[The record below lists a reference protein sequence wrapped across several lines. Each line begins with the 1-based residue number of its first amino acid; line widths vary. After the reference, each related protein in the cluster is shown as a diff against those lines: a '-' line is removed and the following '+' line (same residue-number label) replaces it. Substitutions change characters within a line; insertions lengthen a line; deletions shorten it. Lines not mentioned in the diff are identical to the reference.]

1 MCICTYILYP
11 TMKCYN
17 YCWSPK
23 NALLRLY
30 TTAIP
35 DFLKIDWNGAM
46 RLPAIYII
54 GFHEHTWIEHCFA
67 PFFWLTN
74 KVTRCFGQQN
84 GQFQFQVANWRQVN
98 STKMSDLS
106 SWLRQKHLANDPF
119 GSTNV
124 PLSLF
129 LTPSPD
135 VPWSIAIVYYI
146 PDPCGIGIINPFS
159 IGIFWRHSV
168 GIPTMGW
175 MTTKKKTSNLTM
187 AQMKICWMLVNCSHF
202 ITIFLG

>member
-1 MCICTYILYP
+1 MY
-11 TMKCYN
+11 
-17 YCWSPK
+17 
-23 NALLRLY
+23 
-30 TTAIP
+30 
-35 DFLKIDWNGAM
+35 
-46 RLPAIYII
+46 IYIYIICVYMYICPISNNEMLQLLLIPQKCAAKALRHRDTRFPKDWLEWGHATTCHLI

-74 KVTRCFGQQN
+74 KVTRYFGQQN

-106 SWLRQKHLANDPF
+106 SWLRQKHPANDPF
-119 GSTNV
+119 WSTNV

-135 VPWSIAIVYYI
+135 VPWSIAMVYYI
-146 PDPCGIGIINPFS
+146 PDPCGIGITNPFS

-175 MTTKKKTSNLTM
+175 MTTKKKN
-187 AQMKICWMLVNCSHF
+187 K
-202 ITIFLG
+202 